1 MEKKM
6 VVDYAHEK
14 WEKKFGT
21 DAAYEKW
28 DKKNKS
34 KGTDNYFD
42 TESRAKKS
50 YLKGLK
56 GRVQNN
62 LSGLLRVVVTC
73 ATSLSMLQLFENQ
86 NAALIVLLQIL
97 LILILPFLLR
107 SITVYFYFILE
118 LCSIIAIV
126 TLVNKKQSPSFR
138 IAWISI
144 VLLLP
149 ISGFVLYYL
158 WGREGGKK
166 KQLDEHI
173 LRHFMKYI

>member
-21 DAAYEKW
+21 

-62 LSGLLRVVVTC
+62 LSGLLRVVVT
-73 ATSLSMLQLFENQ
+73 
-86 NAALIVLLQIL
+86 ALIVLLQIL

-118 LCSIIAIV
+118 L
-126 TLVNKKQSPSFR
+126 
-138 IAWISI
+138 
-144 VLLLP
+144 
-149 ISGFVLYYL
+149 
-158 WGREGGKK
+158 
-166 KQLDEHI
+166 
-173 LRHFMKYI
+173 LRW

>member
-62 LSGLLRVVVTC
+62 LSGLLRVVVT
-73 ATSLSMLQLFENQ
+73 
-86 NAALIVLLQIL
+86 ALIVLLQIL

-126 TLVNKKQSPSFR
+126 TLVNKKQSSIISDRMDIDR
-138 IAWISI
+138 ITFANLRFCT
-144 VLLLP
+144 LL
-149 ISGFVLYYL
+149 SVGT
-158 WGREGGKK
+158 
-166 KQLDEHI
+166 
-173 LRHFMKYI
+173 